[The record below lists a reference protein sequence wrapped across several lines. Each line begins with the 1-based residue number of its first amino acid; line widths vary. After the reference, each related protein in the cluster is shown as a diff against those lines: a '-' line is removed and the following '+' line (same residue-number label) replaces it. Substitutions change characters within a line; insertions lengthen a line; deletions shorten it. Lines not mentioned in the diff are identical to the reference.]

1 MKWLVFSYSLPSNL
15 TAASRV
21 RIWRK
26 LRKSGAVS
34 PKLGVHVLPYTKE
47 CIETVHWLA
56 AEVEQES
63 GEAIVMQ
70 VERFENLSDDK
81 VIDIFRNERMADYRQ
96 IEAFV
101 DELERLLESHRVEQ
115 AKDPNKVVSIKRDI
129 NKLKKNIDEVSRMDF
144 FQIYDKRNLL
154 ERVHHLQKTLLTGNL
169 ILLIFIS
176 MGALNPMGLREMMD
190 EPQKEEQMDAAQ
202 NNAVKLKRNQANQL
216 SSC

>member
-1 MKWLVFSYSLPSNL
+1 MKWLVFSYSLPSKL

-34 PKLGVHVLPYTKE
+34 PKTGVHVLPYNDD
-47 CIETVHWLA
+47 CVETVRWLT

-70 VERFENLSDDK
+70 VDRFENLPDDK

-101 DELERLLESHRVEQ
+101 AELERLLEANRVEQ
-115 AKDPNKVVSIKRDI
+115 AGDPNKVVALKRDI
-129 NKLKKNIDEVSRMDF
+129 SKLKKNIDEVSRVDF
-144 FQIYDKRNLL
+144 FKIYDKRSLL
-154 ERVHHLQKTLLTGNL
+154 ERLHHLHKTLLTGNL
-169 ILLIFIS
+169 ILLIFFS
-176 MGALNPMGLREMMD
+176 LGAFDATTLRKMND
-190 EPQKEEQMDAAQ
+190 ELQKDERLDVFKDGD
-202 NNAVKLKRNQANQL
+202 VKLKRPQIK
-216 SSC
+216 

>member
-34 PKLGVHVLPYTKE
+34 PKSSIHILPYNNA
-47 CIETVHWLA
+47 CAETVRWLA

-70 VERFENLSDDK
+70 VDRFENLSDDK
-81 VIDIFRNERMADYRQ
+81 VIDIFRNERMADYQQ

-101 DELERLLESHRVEQ
+101 AKLEKLLEAHRVEQ
-115 AKDPNKVVSIKRDI
+115 PKDPNKVVSLKRDI
-129 NKLKKNIDEVSRMDF
+129 SKLKKNISEVSRVDF
-144 FQIYDKRNLL
+144 FQIYDKRSLL
-154 ERVHHLQKTLLTGNL
+154 ERLHHLQKTLLTSNL
-169 ILLIFIS
+169 ILLIFFS
-176 MGALNPMGLREMMD
+176 LGALNPTALLEMKD
-190 EPQKEEQMDAAQ
+190 ELQMEEQIDFLQ
-202 NNAVKLKRNQANQL
+202 NEDVKLKRPQVN
-216 SSC
+216 

>member
-34 PKLGVHVLPYTKE
+34 PKLGVHVLPYNDD
-47 CIETVHWLA
+47 CVETVRWLA
-56 AEVEQES
+56 TEVEQES

-70 VERFENLSDDK
+70 VDRFENLSDDK
-81 VIDIFRNERMADYRQ
+81 VIDIFRNERMADYQQ

-101 DELERLLESHRVEQ
+101 AELEKLLEAHRVEQ

-129 NKLKKNIDEVSRMDF
+129 RKLRKNIDEVSRVDF
-144 FQIYDKRNLL
+144 FQIYDKRSLL
-154 ERVHHLQKTLLTGNL
+154 ERLHHLQKTLLTGNL
-169 ILLIFIS
+169 IFLFFFS
-176 MGALNPMGLREMMD
+176 MGALNPAALGEMKD
-190 EPQKEEQMDAAQ
+190 ELQIEEQIDVFP
-202 NNAVKLKRNQANQL
+202 NDDIKLKRAQVN
-216 SSC
+216 

>member
-34 PKLGVHVLPYTKE
+34 PKLGVHVLPYNDD
-47 CIETVHWLA
+47 CVETVRWLA

-70 VERFENLSDDK
+70 VERFENLPDDK
-81 VIDIFRNERMADYRQ
+81 VIDIFRNERMADYQQ
-96 IEAFV
+96 IEAFIS
-101 DELERLLESHRVEQ
+101 ELEALLETQRAEQ

-129 NKLKKNIDEVSRMDF
+129 RKAKKNIDEVARVDF
-144 FQIYDKRNLL
+144 FQIYDKRRLL
-154 ERVHHLQKTLLTGNL
+154 DRLHHLQKTLLTGNL
-169 ILLIFIS
+169 ILMFFFSLGGLS
-176 MGALNPMGLREMMD
+176 TATLREMMD
-190 EPQKEEQMDAAQ
+190 NLQSIEQTDAAESD
-202 NNAVKLKRNQANQL
+202 NLKFKRMQVNQL